1 MIRRFII
8 SAAAAV
14 LLVSTG
20 RVLAQDPE
28 QLDRGA
34 FAKDELSRRWRMGE
48 RAREERVLKAQID
61 QGAYDALHYDL
72 RLDVDPQDE
81 SISGTLS
88 MTALCLT
95 TIPSVLVLDLSD
107 SLTVS
112 EAREGGIPG
121 AITHQ
126 SNLLTIALSRD
137 YGAGDTI
144 RIEVDY
150 SGKPA
155 TENDVLGLS
164 AFSFDSHGPDPD
176 HDDQVAIWTLS
187 EPYFARAWWPCK
199 DVPDDK
205 ATVRLRVT
213 VPDTLI
219 VASNGVLE
227 NEWSLPG
234 ARKTYVWY
242 EKYPIATYLVSLA
255 ISNYEVF
262 SDYFRYTSG
271 DSMEVVYFVYPEHV
285 DTARVSFAVTV
296 PMIEFY
302 SELFGLYPF
311 IEEKYGMAEFE
322 PAGAMEHQTCTS
334 MGRRFL
340 LRSRGYDWVVAH
352 ELSHQW
358 WGDLLTPAEWADVW
372 LNEGFATYSE
382 ALWVEHK
389 DGFDAYTRYMSRPQ
403 LFERFR
409 GTLYD
414 PEDLFGVTVYW
425 KGALVLHMLRHVMG
439 DEGFFKA
446 LRGYVSEESF
456 RYKNVT
462 TADFQRICA
471 GRYGGSLSWFFDE
484 WVYGVGSPEYAY
496 YWVQSGPDGARTVDL
511 TLQQLQSGQVFTMP
525 IDIRFSLTSG
535 DTTITVWNSASVE
548 HYRFA
553 FAHSVQAVV
562 VDPDVWVLRSVEERT
577 LDAVTLT
584 VNPNPFNA
592 TTRIA
597 FELGS
602 SGPVEVDIYDV
613 TGARVTTLFREE
625 VPAGY
630 HEREWDGRND
640 SGEPVSSGVYFVRL
654 KTGRNALVRKAVLLK

>member
-8 SAAAAV
+8 SAGAVV
-14 LLVSTG
+14 LLVSAG

-28 QLDRGA
+28 QLDPAA
-34 FAKDELSRRWRMGE
+34 FAKEELSRRWRMGE
-48 RAREERVLKAQID
+48 RAREERVLKAQVD
-61 QGAYDALHYDL
+61 QGTYDVLHYDL

-88 MTALCLT
+88 MTALARA
-95 TIPSVLVLDLSD
+95 PGSSALVLDLSD
-107 SLTVS
+107 SLTVNA
-112 EAREGGIPG
+112 AREEGTPG
-121 AITHQ
+121 AFTHQ
-126 SNLLTIALSRD
+126 SNLLTIALARD

-150 SGKPA
+150 GGRPA
-155 TENDVLGLS
+155 MENDVLGSS

-176 HDDQVAIWTLS
+176 HDDQLAIWTLS

-199 DVPDDK
+199 DVPNDK
-205 ATVRLRVT
+205 ATVRLHVT

-219 VASNGVLE
+219 VASNGALE
-227 NEWSLPG
+227 DEFLG
-234 ARKTYVWY
+234 AGGRKTYVWY

-271 DSMEVVYFVYPEHV
+271 DSMEVAYFVYPEHA

-358 WGDLLTPAEWADVW
+358 WGDLVTPEDWADIW

-382 ALWVEHK
+382 ALWVEHE
-389 DGFDAYTRYMSRPQ
+389 DGFDAYMKYMSRPQ

-409 GTLYD
+409 GPLYD

-439 DEGFFKA
+439 DERFFESLREYA
-446 LRGYVSEESF
+446 LDESF

-462 TADFQRICA
+462 TGDFQRICA
-471 GRYGGSLSWFFDE
+471 GQYGGSLDWFFNE
-484 WVYGVGSPEYAY
+484 WVYGEGSPEYAY
-496 YWVQSGPDGARTVDL
+496 YWAQSGPDGARTVDL
-511 TLQQLQSGQVFTMP
+511 TVQQLQSGQVFTMP
-525 IDIRFSLTSG
+525 LDIRFSLTSG
-535 DTTITVWNSASVE
+535 DTTITVWNSAPVE

-553 FAHSVQAVV
+553 FADSVRALA
-562 VDPDVWVLRSVEERT
+562 VDPDAWILRRVEERT

-592 TTRIA
+592 TARVA

-602 SGPVEVDIYDV
+602 GGSVEVDIYDV
-613 TGARVTTLFREE
+613 TGARVRVLFREE
-625 VPAGY
+625 IPAGY

-654 KTGRNALVRKAVLLK
+654 ATVRGTEVRKAVLLK